1 MNMYIVFEDV
11 DNWKIEQSDTWQVAQ
26 RNSIFDYTEIM
37 ATNNRKFKNK
47 EKMQLLQRYHRTSW
61 AWKNIPM
68 YQKTIKAD
76 VLENFSGKFSGI
88 CESIF
93 TKYYVFSTY

>member
-1 MNMYIVFEDV
+1 MYMYIGFGDV
-11 DNWKIEQSDTWQVAQ
+11 DNWKIEQSGTWQVAQ

-61 AWKNIPM
+61 AWKNTPM
-68 YQKTIKAD
+68 YQKTITAIID
-76 VLENFSGKFSGI
+76 LPFSGQWPVMI
-88 CESIF
+88 ED
-93 TKYYVFSTY
+93 